1 MLKLARYVGVNT
13 DFLTAQAFIF
23 PKSQAAPSQTP
34 TLALIISASGEDV
47 FTKVRQIAPLA
58 EETFYS
64 SDDPIP
70 QKILNTLNSLKE
82 ALSNVE
88 DLQILIVALK
98 ENILYINSRGFHK
111 LFILRDQKLTE
122 VTASSPSDQLISG
135 FINSG
140 DKLLLINAKLD
151 PAETDKQNLIWDPKI
166 INSLINS
173 STDALEEEAQALF
186 VDSAHPDPVAIIL
199 VESLEEEKVEEK
211 ISENELKAAPADFP
225 GLDSQIDT
233 SKKRFSLP
241 KFNLSS
247 LTVLK
252 RLIPANRKAKLW
264 ALGGLAALIVIAITS
279 IISLQKSYSQNQAH
293 SVLLNQARE
302 KLVIAEAAKD
312 SDSDLSKKSL
322 EESKNLV
329 IQVLKDNPKNKDAK
343 DLFEQ
348 INQKSSEILKIYQ
361 ITDPPVFLSL
371 DLIKDGFNSQ
381 KLSFSLGKVLLLDET
396 QKTLVLIDLKDKN
409 NQILSGP
416 LQLGNAKFAS
426 LNGSQALIYSED
438 KGVLKIDTQSKNI
451 TTVAKVDQEWGRID
465 DIFGFGS
472 NVYLLDTFKN
482 QIWKYSPTQ
491 SSYTDKVNYIKD
503 NSNKDLAG
511 GKKLA
516 IDYSVWVLTP
526 GPNIQKFT
534 GGVSDFYSPAGL
546 DTPLKELKSIF
557 PTEEADS
564 IYLLDSENKRIV
576 VTKKNGVYLAQY
588 QGDKLQTATDFAADE
603 ENKLIYILEGAKIYQ
618 IELK

>member
-1 MLKLARYVGVNT
+1 MIKVARYVGVNT

-23 PKSQAAPSQTP
+23 PKSQLDPSQIP
-34 TLALIISASGEDV
+34 TLALIVSASGEDV
-47 FTKVRQIAPLA
+47 FTKVRQVAPIA

-70 QKILNTLNSLKE
+70 QKILNTLSSLNS

-88 DLQILIVALK
+88 DLQILIVVLK
-98 ENILYINSRGFHK
+98 ENILYINSQGFHK

-122 VTASSPSDQLISG
+122 VTASSPSEQLISG
-135 FINSG
+135 FINIG
-140 DKLLLINAKLD
+140 DKLLLINTKLD
-151 PAETDKQNLIWDPKI
+151 LTQTDKEKLIWDPKI

-173 STDALEEEAQALF
+173 STDALEEEAEALL

-199 VESLEEEKVEEK
+199 VENLEEEQIAENKPETN
-211 ISENELKAAPADFP
+211 ISSDFP
-225 GLDSQIDT
+225 SLDPQINT
-233 SKKRFSLP
+233 RKIKFNLP
-241 KFNLSS
+241 KFDLKR
-247 LTVLK
+247 LVVLK
-252 RLIPANRKAKLW
+252 RLIPANRKARLL
-264 ALGGLAALIVIAITS
+264 ALAGFITLIIIAVTS
-279 IISLQKSYSQNQAH
+279 IISFQKSYFQNKVH
-293 SVLLNQARE
+293 SVLLSQARE
-302 KLVIAEAAKD
+302 KLIVAEAAKD

-329 IQVLKDNPKNKDAK
+329 ASVLKDNPKSKDAK
-343 DLFEQ
+343 GLIEQ
-348 INQKSSEILKIYQ
+348 INQKSSEILKIYK
-361 ITDPPVFLSL
+361 IDDPPVFLSL

-381 KLSFSLGKVLLLDET
+381 KLSFSLGKVLLLDEA

-409 NQILSGP
+409 NQILGGP
-416 LQLGNAKFAS
+416 LQLGNAKFVS

-451 TTVAKVDQEWGRID
+451 TTIAKVDPEWGRID
-465 DIFGFGS
+465 DIVGFGS

-482 QIWKYSPTQ
+482 QVWKYSPTQ

-516 IDYSVWVLTP
+516 IDYSIWVLIP

-557 PTEEADS
+557 PTEGEDS

-576 VTKKNGVYLAQY
+576 VTKKNGQYLAQY
-588 QGDKLQTATDFAADE
+588 QGDKLQTATDFAVDE
-603 ENKLIYILEGAKIYQ
+603 ENKKIYLLEGAKIYQ